1 MLAQHIYHVKVN
13 IGSVINII
21 DTRGF
26 AEFKIN
32 SIYYKQ

>member
-13 IGSVINII
+13 IGSVINI

-32 SIYYKQ
+32 RIYYKQ